1 MNPNNLNL
9 NLIMQL
15 LKSKNP
21 QQMILNMMNPQQR
34 QIAQAFLSNP
44 NREQALEK
52 LKKDYNVS
60 DEQINSLKNAL
71 VK

>member
-9 NLIMQL
+9 VMQL
-15 LKSKNP
+15 LKSGNP
-21 QQMILNMMNPQQR
+21 QQMILNMMTPQQR

-44 NREQALEK
+44 NREQALQQ

-60 DEQINSLKNAL
+60 DEQINSLKSMIN
-71 VK
+71 